1 MDKLKMTTADGV
13 QDNVEK
19 IALLF
24 PNCVTETRDNN
35 TGRLVHK
42 VDFDKLRQELS
53 GSIVSDRE
61 ERYQFTWP
69 DKSKAIS
76 QCSRQCRTSP
86 LPRRKCGLRQYEEPL
101 YRGGQP

>member
-1 MDKLKMTTADGV
+1 M
-13 QDNVEK
+13 EK

-24 PNCVTETRDNN
+24 PDCVTETRDNN

-53 GSIVSDRE
+53 SSIVSDRE

-69 DKSKAIS
+69 DKSKAILLANAPANAAL
-76 QCSRQCRTSP
+76 RPCREESVDFDNTRNLYIEGTTSMC
-86 LPRRKCGLRQYEEPL
+86 LNALKKLICTK
-101 YRGGQP
+101 

>member
-53 GSIVSDRE
+53 SSIVSDRE
-61 ERYQFTWP
+61 EYP
-69 DKSKAIS
+69 LS

-101 YRGGQP
+101 YRGG

>member
-1 MDKLKMTTADGV
+1 MDKLRMTTADGV

-24 PNCVTETRDNN
+24 PDCVTETRDNN

-61 ERYQFTWP
+61 
-69 DKSKAIS
+69 
-76 QCSRQCRTSP
+76 
-86 LPRRKCGLRQYEEPL
+86 LRQHEVPL
-101 YRGGQP
+101 YRGRQPRCAEMPKRNLSAPSEDDLHRPAL